1 MSIVTAPTQRTRKS
15 KKGYRRLSMMVLA
28 ASVPA
33 AVGFAIFPSHAKIP
47 FLMELSRGEQ
57 DLTTR
62 ISNRQRSLS
71 LKYTYDDDNKNT
83 VLSDKDDAASSS
95 MTRIPFVANPA
106 DNIRYENKKNE
117 HNEDTVVS
125 KDSTAALRP
134 TDISDTIKK
143 VLNAPVIPSEEKEE
157 DIKQMQRLI
166 LPINKDKVKKI
177 GVPKSASTVVSNSN
191 SLENGAVATEKD
203 TRRNFKSDLRRR
215 WHRLRPGQKFQF
227 RLGVISI
234 AFVSLWN
241 TVVIRAYSGFI
252 TGILTGAAASTTAT
266 GFGSLLRRWFSNRGF
281 QGIAALGR
289 SVAYGW
295 AIFVAYPRMLDRRA
309 KERRLKREE
318 KALDQWRRYLKR
330 TADEVVRLRKELSLL
345 EGEIRAFR
353 REVLAIRA
361 GRIESG
367 AAMSKKIG
375 NADSDGNNSTHRD
388 NYNNSS
394 NKSDRILREAIIIEM
409 THLTQLRDDT
419 RLALTT
425 ARKRWSEVRSKRP
438 IGQSQSALTSAF
450 DTLEFELDAA
460 ADFEYDGM
468 NTNNANDD
476 HLLSGF

>member
-1 MSIVTAPTQRTRKS
+1 
-15 KKGYRRLSMMVLA
+15 
-28 ASVPA
+28 
-33 AVGFAIFPSHAKIP
+33 
-47 FLMELSRGEQ
+47 
-57 DLTTR
+57 
-62 ISNRQRSLS
+62 
-71 LKYTYDDDNKNT
+71 
-83 VLSDKDDAASSS
+83 
-95 MTRIPFVANPA
+95 
-106 DNIRYENKKNE
+106 
-117 HNEDTVVS
+117 
-125 KDSTAALRP
+125 
-134 TDISDTIKK
+134 
-143 VLNAPVIPSEEKEE
+143 
-157 DIKQMQRLI
+157 
-166 LPINKDKVKKI
+166 
-177 GVPKSASTVVSNSN
+177 
-191 SLENGAVATEKD
+191 
-203 TRRNFKSDLRRR
+203 
-215 WHRLRPGQKFQF
+215 
-227 RLGVISI
+227 
-234 AFVSLWN
+234 
-241 TVVIRAYSGFI
+241 
-252 TGILTGAAASTTAT
+252 
-266 GFGSLLRRWFSNRGF
+266 
-281 QGIAALGR
+281 
-289 SVAYGW
+289 
-295 AIFVAYPRMLDRRA
+295 MLDRRA